1 MSINSETR
9 ITDHERFAEL
19 CALSTTG
26 SLTAAEWTQLR
37 RHLSDC
43 PDCRELLANYR
54 AVAHTGMAILAADM
68 AATEQ
73 ACDPDHLWSQEDA
86 KHRVMSR
93 IGERFAGKAPEEP
106 FQPSPRLGAPDG
118 SFRLW
123 TAACVAIAVFALLGA
138 FVGYRLG
145 FRKGSGMQAS
155 KTVQPFSDVILQQQM
170 VDLLSRRTTLENG
183 LAEKSKLINE
193 LADRAKRQE
202 EDLQALKN
210 LNRTLNEKVEQLAQ
224 EKNQQGQNLASVSKD
239 RDLVSQRFQDAE
251 NSLKAVQNDL
261 ASLREQRQRDLLQSA
276 SVEAELAQVSTE
288 LRQRDEAIK
297 QQQQFL
303 ASDRDIREL
312 MGARQLY
319 IADVFDVD
327 GDGKAKRSFGRIFYT
342 KSKSL
347 VFYAFDLDH
356 QPNVRD
362 ASIFQAWGRR
372 GSDRARPLDMGILY
386 MDSEANRRWVLKC
399 DDPTLLAQID
409 AVFVTV
415 EPKGGSRKPTTKPL
429 LYAYLRGVPNHP

>member
-1 MSINSETR
+1 
-9 ITDHERFAEL
+9 
-19 CALSTTG
+19 
-26 SLTAAEWTQLR
+26 
-37 RHLSDC
+37 
-43 PDCRELLANYR
+43 
-54 AVAHTGMAILAADM
+54 
-68 AATEQ
+68 
-73 ACDPDHLWSQEDA
+73 
-86 KHRVMSR
+86 
-93 IGERFAGKAPEEP
+93 
-106 FQPSPRLGAPDG
+106 
-118 SFRLW
+118 
-123 TAACVAIAVFALLGA
+123 
-138 FVGYRLG
+138 
-145 FRKGSGMQAS
+145 
-155 KTVQPFSDVILQQQM
+155 
-170 VDLLSRRTTLENG
+170 
-183 LAEKSKLINE
+183 
-193 LADRAKRQE
+193 
-202 EDLQALKN
+202 
-210 LNRTLNEKVEQLAQ
+210 
-224 EKNQQGQNLASVSKD
+224 
-239 RDLVSQRFQDAE
+239 
-251 NSLKAVQNDL
+251 
-261 ASLREQRQRDLLQSA
+261 LQSA

-327 GDGKAKRSFGRIFYT
+327 GDGKAQRSFGRIFYT

-356 QPNVRD
+356 QPNIRD

-415 EPKGGSRKPTTKPL
+415 EPKGGSSKPTTKPL
-429 LYAYLRGVPNHP
+429 LYAYLRGAPNHP

>member
-1 MSINSETR
+1 
-9 ITDHERFAEL
+9 
-19 CALSTTG
+19 
-26 SLTAAEWTQLR
+26 
-37 RHLSDC
+37 
-43 PDCRELLANYR
+43 
-54 AVAHTGMAILAADM
+54 MAMLAADM

-73 ACDPDHLWSQEDA
+73 ACDPDHLWSQEVA

-93 IGERFAGKAPEEP
+93 IGERFSGKAPDEP
-106 FQPSPRLGAPDG
+106 FRPSPRLGAPNG
-118 SFRLW
+118 SFLLW
-123 TAACVAIAVFALLGA
+123 TAACVAIAVVALLSA
-138 FVGYRLG
+138 FVGYRFG
-145 FRKGSGMQAS
+145 FRNGSGMQAS
-155 KTVQPFSDVILQQQM
+155 KTVQPSSDVILQQQM

-193 LADRAKRQE
+193 LAERAKRQE

-210 LNRTLNEKVEQLAQ
+210 LNRTLNEKVQQLAQ

-239 RDLVSQRFQDAE
+239 RDLVSQRFQEAE

-261 ASLREQRQRDLLQSA
+261 ANLREQRQRDLLQSA

-327 GDGKAKRSFGRIFYT
+327 GDGKAQRSFGRIFYT

-356 QPNVRD
+356 QPNIRD

-415 EPKGGSRKPTTKPL
+415 EPKGGSSKPTTKPL
-429 LYAYLRGVPNHP
+429 LYAYLRGAPNHP